1 VAKQIVMDLEKVQC
15 LAQVVQTRKALR
27 IGPDVDGLQDSLYS
41 VIDRGRAQEI
51 ALLPML
57 NNREVLTIL
66 YGDNPVSGKPLGK
79 LRGVE
84 LFLAQA
90 GMALENV
97 FLHRKLR
104 HFESTLSA

>member
-1 VAKQIVMDLEKVQC
+1 M
-15 LAQVVQTRKALR
+15 
-27 IGPDVDGLQDSLYS
+27 DGLQDSLYA

-104 HFESTLSA
+104 QFESTLSA